1 MPVSKTCNVLFLCT
15 GNSARSILAEALID
29 RLGKGR
35 FRGYSA
41 GSHPKGSVHPLAL
54 ELLESFGYETDR
66 FRSKGWEEFACAGAP
81 VPDFVFTVCDNA
93 AAEVCPVWPGSP
105 VTAHWGVPDP
115 AAAEGDEDARRR
127 AFLSAYRMLEK
138 RIRLF
143 TSRRI
148 EELDRLAR
156 KRKTVPPKPPIIGGA
171 PETLGTSLPRTILVV
186 EDEKEIRDLL
196 AHYLRKEGF
205 SPVVAP
211 DGETAILKARK
222 EKPDL
227 VLLDILL
234 PNVDGLEVLR
244 AIRSDDS
251 IGRTPV
257 VMLTAKGDETDRVV
271 GLELGAD
278 DYIPKPFSPRE
289 VVARIKA
296 ILRRSRP
303 GAAEQEPAVLAYRE
317 LRMDVGRHEV
327 RCQGKQVVLTSKEFR
342 ILHALLSS
350 SGRVLSREAILSKVW
365 GEDTHVIDRT
375 VDVHIAK
382 LRQKIPFLVKAIETV
397 KDVGYKLREG

>member
-1 MPVSKTCNVLFLCT
+1 MGC
-15 GNSARSILAEALID
+15 
-29 RLGKGR
+29 
-35 FRGYSA
+35 
-41 GSHPKGSVHPLAL
+41 
-54 ELLESFGYETDR
+54 ES
-66 FRSKGWEEFACAGAP
+66 
-81 VPDFVFTVCDNA
+81 
-93 AAEVCPVWPGSP
+93 
-105 VTAHWGVPDP
+105 
-115 AAAEGDEDARRR
+115 
-127 AFLSAYRMLEK
+127 EK
-138 RIRLF
+138 
-143 TSRRI
+143 
-148 EELDRLAR
+148 
-156 KRKTVPPKPPIIGGA
+156 
-171 PETLGTSLPRTILVV
+171 PETALPRTILVV

-205 SPVVAP
+205 SPILAS

-234 PNVDGLEVLR
+234 PKADGLEVLR
-244 AIRSDDS
+244 AIRSDES

-303 GAAEQEPAVLAYRE
+303 GAQEPEPAVLSHRE
-317 LRMDVGRHEV
+317 LRMDVSRHEV
-327 RCQGKQVVLTSKEFR
+327 RCQGKPVTLTSKEFR
-342 ILHALLSS
+342 ILQALLSF

-382 LRQKIPFLVKAIETV
+382 LRRKIPFLVKAIETV
-397 KDVGYKLREG
+397 KDVGYKLRRPSGKAEAG

>member
-1 MPVSKTCNVLFLCT
+1 MGF
-15 GNSARSILAEALID
+15 
-29 RLGKGR
+29 
-35 FRGYSA
+35 
-41 GSHPKGSVHPLAL
+41 
-54 ELLESFGYETDR
+54 
-66 FRSKGWEEFACAGAP
+66 
-81 VPDFVFTVCDNA
+81 
-93 AAEVCPVWPGSP
+93 
-105 VTAHWGVPDP
+105 
-115 AAAEGDEDARRR
+115 
-127 AFLSAYRMLEK
+127 
-138 RIRLF
+138 
-143 TSRRI
+143 
-148 EELDRLAR
+148 
-156 KRKTVPPKPPIIGGA
+156 A
-171 PETLGTSLPRTILVV
+171 PEPPETALPRTILVV
-186 EDEKEIRDLL
+186 EDEREIQDLL

-205 SPVVAP
+205 TPIVAS
-211 DGETAILKARK
+211 DGETAILKARR

-234 PNVDGLEVLR
+234 PKADGLEVLR
-244 AIRSDDS
+244 AIRSDES

-303 GAAEQEPAVLAYRE
+303 GTRDPEQATLTCRD

-327 RCQGKQVVLTSKEFR
+327 RCQGKQVALTSKEFR
-342 ILHALLSS
+342 ILQTLLSS
-350 SGRVLSREAILSKVW
+350 SGRVLSRDAILSKVW

-382 LRQKIPFLVKAIETV
+382 LRQKIPFLVEAIETV